1 MEIGKWYQMTRGLSL
16 RAFWGPRRESIDEC
30 AERLSAFL
38 PELAECDEA
47 FSRWF
52 ESGRSRRDALKRSVD
67 FHDRARPVGLLKKG
81 RHRRDDNREVIEQLG
96 FLVGVWNGGEP
107 DKEADLSVC
116 CGSYTEAIGRSPN
129 NAAIGFPK
137 EPGRLADSEHASRVL
152 GVVAK
157 HWSPD
162 RGKILSS
169 EYKDVGGS
177 KKWLDVDWMLYSPR
191 HIASVPAPS
200 MVSHLENDGSII
212 VIQPSPPE
220 VDDLEAIERA
230 RQIEQLVRA

>member
-1 MEIGKWYQMTRGLSL
+1 MAKQLEL
-16 RAFWGPRRESIDEC
+16 RTFWGPRRESIDEC

-52 ESGRSRRDALKRSVD
+52 ELGRSRTEALKRSVEL
-67 FHDRARPVGLLKKG
+67 HDRERLVGLLKQG
-81 RHRRDDNREVIEQLG
+81 RNRRDDNHKVSEDLG
-96 FLVGVWNGGEP
+96 FRVGVWNGGGP

-116 CGSYTEAIGRSPN
+116 CGSYTEAVGLSPN

-137 EPGRLADSEHASRVL
+137 NAGRLADSEHASRVL
-152 GVVAK
+152 AVVAK

-177 KKWLDVDWMLYSPR
+177 KKWLDVDWILYSPR

-200 MVSHLENDGSII
+200 TVSHLENGGSII

>member
-1 MEIGKWYQMTRGLSL
+1 MKRMTL
-16 RAFWGPRRESIDEC
+16 RTFWGPRRESVDEC
-30 AERLSAFL
+30 ADRLL
-38 PELAECDEA
+38 PFMEELARCDEA
-47 FSRWF
+47 FTHWYQL
-52 ESGRSRRDALKRSVD
+52 GRSRRDALKRRVD
-67 FHDRARPVGLLKKG
+67 FHDRERLVGLLKKG
-81 RHRRDDNREVIEQLG
+81 RHRGDDTHEVIEDLG
-96 FLVGVWNGGEP
+96 FRVSVWNGGEP
-107 DKEADLSVC
+107 DKEVSLSVC
-116 CGSYTEAIGRSPN
+116 CGSYTEVVGLSPN
-129 NAAIGFPK
+129 NAAIRFPK
-137 EPGRLADSEHASRVL
+137 NPDKLADPEHASRVL
-152 GVVAK
+152 AVVAK

-177 KKWLDVDWMLYSPR
+177 KKWLAVAGMIYSPR

-200 MVSHLENDGSII
+200 TVTHLENGGSII